1 MAEDLRVGGWVSL
14 TSVDDLPD
22 DYVYWLDRGLTVPI
36 SPGREAG
43 RDRSLAPA
51 TSALVL
57 RRDFSGGAVPDA
69 FRVRQ
74 HRAYAVPVKAITI
87 AAAVLAVPAVLYGA
101 STPDDEVALPAL
113 PPFVAATAAPSPP
126 ERTAKPAVSNA
137 DGRAQAQQ
145 AALPPRTAD
154 PTREPV
160 ARPVVPSPT
169 PPVRPPARPQ
179 PQPVRV
185 VREAEASGNIR
196 HGSVG
201 PRRLD
206 RASNGAVMGW
216 IGNGR
221 RNTLEFTGLTVPTAG
236 TYQVTVH
243 YVTAEWRRAG
253 VVVNGRD
260 VLLVDFPSTGGW
272 DNVGQV
278 TIRVRLAAGANT
290 LEFGNPHYWAPDLDR
305 LVITR

>member
-22 DYVYWLDRGLTVPI
+22 DYVYWLDRGLTVPV
-36 SPGREAG
+36 SPGRET
-43 RDRSLAPA
+43 SLTPA
-51 TSALVL
+51 TSTLVL
-57 RRDFSGGAVPDA
+57 RRDFSGGSVPDA

-87 AAAVLAVPAVLYGA
+87 AAAVLAVPAVLHGA
-101 STPDDEVALPAL
+101 STTDDDLALPVL
-113 PPFVAATAAPSPP
+113 PPFVASTEAPGQP
-126 ERTAKPAVSNA
+126 ELTEEPAVSNPE
-137 DGRAQAQQ
+137 GRAQAQQ
-145 AALPPRTAD
+145 VALPPRAVD
-154 PTREPV
+154 PTRDPV
-160 ARPVVPSPT
+160 ARPVTPPSTT
-169 PPVRPPARPQ
+169 PPVRPPARPE

-185 VREAEASGNIR
+185 VREAEASGNVR
-196 HGSVG
+196 NGSVG
-201 PRRLD
+201 TRRLD
-206 RASNGAVMGW
+206 SASSGAVVGW

-253 VVVNGRD
+253 LVVNGRD
-260 VLLVDFPSTGGW
+260 VLLVDFPSTGNW
-272 DNVGQV
+272 ENVGQV
-278 TIRVRLAAGANT
+278 TIQVKLAAGTNT

>member
-22 DYVYWLDRGLTVPI
+22 DYVYWLDRGLTVPV
-36 SPGREAG
+36 SPGRET
-43 RDRSLAPA
+43 SLAPA
-51 TSALVL
+51 ASTLVL
-57 RRDFSGGAVPDA
+57 RRDFSGGSVPDA

-101 STPDDEVALPAL
+101 STSDGEVALPVL
-113 PPFVAATAAPSPP
+113 PPFVAATGAPSQTEEPTTP
-126 ERTAKPAVSNA
+126 DAAELR
-137 DGRAQAQQ
+137 GQAQQ
-145 AALPPRTAD
+145 VALPPRSVD
-154 PTREPV
+154 PTRDPVTRPV
-160 ARPVVPSPT
+160 APPSPT
-169 PPVRPPARPQ
+169 PPVRPPARPE

-185 VREAEASGNIR
+185 VREAEASGNVR

-201 PRRLD
+201 TRRLET
-206 RASNGAVMGW
+206 ASSGAVVGW

-253 VVVNGRD
+253 LVVNGRD
-260 VLLVDFPSTGGW
+260 VLLLDFPSTGNW
-272 DNVGQV
+272 ENVGQV
-278 TIRVRLAAGANT
+278 TVQVRLDAGTNT